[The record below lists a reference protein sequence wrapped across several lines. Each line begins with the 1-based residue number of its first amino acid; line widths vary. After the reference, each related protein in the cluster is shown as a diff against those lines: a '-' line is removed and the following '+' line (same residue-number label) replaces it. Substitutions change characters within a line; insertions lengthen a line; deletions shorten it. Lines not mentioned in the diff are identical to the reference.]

1 MTRPFDAISWMW
13 SEALAALESA
23 ERQRGRYFGLIGSST
38 APKWEPPADVY
49 ETPEGLI
56 VLVALPGVAANE
68 VTLFIDSKGVI
79 VQTERAPFA
88 AHRCVHIH
96 RMEIPH
102 GAFERHIE
110 LPAGRYTLQSQAMV
124 DGCLELHLTR
134 D

>member
-1 MTRPFDAISWMW
+1 MW

-23 ERQRGRYFGLIGSST
+23 ERRRGHYFSLVGGRT
-38 APKWEPPADVY
+38 TPKWEPPVDVY

-56 VLVALPGVAANE
+56 VLVALPGVAAAE
-68 VTLFIDSKGVI
+68 VSLLVDSKGII
-79 VQTERAPFA
+79 VQTERAPLA
-88 AHRCVHIH
+88 ARNCAHIH
-96 RMEIPH
+96 RMEIPY
-102 GAFERHIE
+102 GAFERRVD